1 MNNDAIRIVTLTVVA
16 TDLNAPIQRADI
28 YLAQNEALALAT
40 GHSLS
45 RSQIKFYIEKRLI
58 KLNGA
63 LLTKAG
69 APIKPGDIIEVV
81 VPTAKKLDLTPS
93 LNDDVQVLF
102 EDEYLAV
109 VYKPAGLSVHPSDTE
124 TNPTLVHD
132 LLARLSYLSS
142 GHTATQIGLSIR
154 PGIVH
159 RIDKG
164 TSGIL
169 VISKTDEAHAL
180 LAKQF
185 KDHTIERIYKTL
197 VYGKVT
203 NKLFGH
209 SGTTARI
216 VTPFGRHPTNRK
228 KMTGKLPEEKTTRK
242 AITNFAIEHILCSKS
257 GDYFTFIRCWLETG
271 RTHQIRVHLSE
282 SGYPIV
288 GDPLYANP
296 NLVNQIKAVSLKKQ
310 LQTVNHQ
317 LLHAMSLRF
326 QHPIHKQELYF
337 EHPIP
342 RDFEAILN
350 QLEPS

>member
-1 MNNDAIRIVTLTVVA
+1 MNNDAIPIVTLTVLP
-16 TDLNAPIQRADI
+16 TDLNATIQRADI
-28 YLAQNEALALAT
+28 YLAQNEALALAA
-40 GHSLS
+40 GHAFS

-58 KLNGA
+58 KVNGE

-69 APIKPGDIIEVV
+69 SQLKSGDIIEITI
-81 VPTAKKLDLTPS
+81 PPAQKLDLTPS
-93 LNDDVQVLF
+93 LNDNVRVLF

-132 LLARLSYLSS
+132 LLGRLNYLSS
-142 GHTATQIGLSIR
+142 GHNTTSISLTIR

-169 VISKTDEAHAL
+169 VISKTDEAHGL

-185 KDHTIERIYKTL
+185 KDHTIERTYKTL
-197 VYGKVT
+197 VYGKVS
-203 NKLFGH
+203 NKLFHHNG
-209 SGTTARI
+209 STGRI

-228 KMTGKLPEEKTTRK
+228 KMTGKLPEEKTHRK
-242 AITNFAIEHILCSKS
+242 AVTNFAIEQILRSKS
-257 GDYFTFIRCWLETG
+257 GDYFSFIRCWLETG

-282 SGYPIV
+282 LGYPIV
-288 GDPLYANP
+288 CDPLYANP
-296 NLVNQIKAVSLKKQ
+296 SLISQIKAVSLRKQ
-310 LQTVNHQ
+310 LQEINHQ

-326 QHPIHKQELYF
+326 QHPILKQDLYF

-342 RDFEAILN
+342 SDFDSVIK
-350 QLEPS
+350 QLEPC